1 MSLYDD
7 RYGFPGEFPLYR
19 CSGCDQIFM
28 VQEFEQALLKRLYTD
43 FYPRSQW
50 PLDMIESQKEIHGFS
65 AWLNGSFSTA
75 FRWVPENVRVLDI
88 GCGFGQSLAFY
99 KKRGCDAYGVEPDE
113 NIRRIA
119 KKYNFNVHIGLF
131 NPNLYDEDFFDY
143 ITMNQVIE
151 HVTNPFE
158 TINGITKILK
168 PGGKVIITTPNC
180 HGWGAYFFGQ
190 RWINWH
196 VPYHRQFFSE
206 KSINIVAEKA
216 GLQTIKIRT
225 ITSSE
230 WLHYQWIHLKM
241 FPQKSTPSVFWSN
254 RIQPKIFEKIWL
266 YIFSLIHKFKFN
278 HFITRFFDIIGL
290 GDSKIYILEKK

>member
-1 MSLYDD
+1 ILVDA
-7 RYGFPGEFPLYR
+7 P
-19 CSGCDQIFM
+19 CSG
-28 VQEFEQALLKRLYTD
+28 EGTL
-43 FYPRSQW
+43 RSSYKTYKMW
-50 PLDMIESQKEIHGFS
+50 NIKSVKNLSNIQKGLINS
-65 AWLNGSFSTA
+65 A
-75 FRWVPENVRVLDI
+75 I
-88 GCGFGQSLAFY
+88 
-99 KKRGCDAYGVEPDE
+99 
-113 NIRRIA
+113 
-119 KKYNFNVHIGLF
+119 
-131 NPNLYDEDFFDY
+131 
-143 ITMNQVIE
+143 
-151 HVTNPFE
+151 
-158 TINGITKILK
+158 KILK